1 MVTKQ
6 DATVAVQGEVVTGT
20 SGLAVQLVKKLPGFT
35 VDVSWSVGRE
45 LAILFGYSGSGK
57 SLSMRMI
64 AGLIRP
70 DSGCVAVDGTVVFD
84 SKSKTWIP
92 PQERQLGF
100 VSQDLSLFPH
110 LSVAKNIG
118 YGLSHLSKEERHQ
131 RVEEYMT
138 QFHIQDLAKRLP
150 REISGGQRQRVA
162 LARTL
167 VRQPR
172 ALLLDEPFS
181 ALDLPLK
188 IELWELIREINED
201 LNIPI
206 LVVTHDPI
214 DARTVADHLIV
225 YRDGRVVR
233 DGRPVEVLEKPDTPE
248 LVTLSEAGAT
258 FHDVSEWASDLAL
271 TGVSPA

>member
-1 MVTKQ
+1 MGIPSIPARNNTVTKQ
-6 DATVAVQGEVVTGT
+6 DETVAVKGEVVTET
-20 SGLAVQLVKKLPGFT
+20 SGLAVQLLKKLPGFT

-70 DSGCVAVDGTVVFD
+70 DSGCVVVDGTVVFD

-92 PQERQLGF
+92 PQERRLGF

-110 LSVAKNIG
+110 LSVDKNIG
-118 YGLSHLSKEERHQ
+118 YGLSHLSKEERRQ
-131 RVEEYMT
+131 RVEEYMI

-188 IELWELIREINED
+188 IEL
-201 LNIPI
+201 
-206 LVVTHDPI
+206 
-214 DARTVADHLIV
+214 
-225 YRDGRVVR
+225 
-233 DGRPVEVLEKPDTPE
+233 
-248 LVTLSEAGAT
+248 
-258 FHDVSEWASDLAL
+258 
-271 TGVSPA
+271 